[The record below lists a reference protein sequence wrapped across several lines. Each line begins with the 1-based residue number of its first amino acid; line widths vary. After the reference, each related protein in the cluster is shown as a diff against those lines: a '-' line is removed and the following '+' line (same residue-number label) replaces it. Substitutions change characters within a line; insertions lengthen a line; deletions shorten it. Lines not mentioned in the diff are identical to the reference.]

1 MTFCLRYRLATILLS
16 LGVLLSDGSSAQD
29 SIWREQ
35 AAREA
40 RRAAD
45 VRRAE
50 LIRRQYERR
59 RSAAHARMRLEDD
72 SSLFASTP
80 SSTDAQ
86 LSCPALPVSDTG
98 SVLDRFFSQRSDG
111 TLLIDIGDGTSGI
124 GLRTLGAAPPWWPD
138 RLAPILRGSGTGPEF
153 AAAHAGLLA
162 SPGWDAQS
170 AAGGVTVHSIPLF
183 PSVSDAHGRQ
193 GIVQVRNGSDRAG
206 EVRIVAVDDSGRE
219 YGPLSLF
226 LEANGMAHVTS
237 HDLENGNP
245 DKRLYGGTGPGV
257 GDWRLELS
265 SDVEIEAQ
273 SFVRTWDGALMPM
286 HDTVASEGT
295 RHNVPIFHPSSQ
307 WEQESRLRLINPG
320 DVPAAITIMGI
331 DSHGQ
336 SPGSG
341 VSVTIPAGASLT
353 YTAAELE
360 TGNGAG
366 MRGSLGEGTGEW
378 RLVIESEQSLQV
390 MNLMSSPTVNMGS
403 CCRVGPLTCMV
414 ADVQVGAYGETYRD
428 ASRRLQTFGWST
440 PDPVDT
446 SALCFERR
454 SATKNKI
461 HSPEFKD
468 EAVRQIADRGYSVA
482 EASISTATYALS
494 FSTLALKNSKSSVLL
509 NGNRRA
515 PAENSIPR

>member
-1 MTFCLRYRLATILLS
+1 MTFCRKHTIATALGLV
-16 LGVLLSDGSSAQD
+16 GVLLAGGTSAQD
-29 SIWREQ
+29 PGWRDY

-40 RRAAD
+40 QRSAEA
-45 VRRAE
+45 RRAE
-50 LIRRQYERR
+50 LIRQQYEHRR
-59 RSAAHARMRLEDD
+59 AAAHARMRLETDN
-72 SSLFASTP
+72 SLYASTP
-80 SSTDAQ
+80 STVDAQ

-98 SVLDRFFSQRSDG
+98 GVLDRFFSQRSDG
-111 TLLIDIGDGTSGI
+111 TLLIDIGDGASGI
-124 GLRTLGAAPPWWPD
+124 GPRAAGATPPWWPD
-138 RLAPILRGSGTGPEF
+138 RLAPILQGSGSGPDF
-153 AAAHAGLLA
+153 AAAHAGLQP
-162 SPGWDAQS
+162 SSGWDAQS
-170 AAGGVTVHSIPLF
+170 AAGGGTVHSIPLF
-183 PSVSDAHGRQ
+183 PSASDAHGRQ

-226 LEANGMAHVTS
+226 VEANGAARFNS
-237 HDLENGNP
+237 DDLENGNP
-245 DKRLYGGTGPGV
+245 DKTLYGSTGPGV
-257 GDWRLELS
+257 GDWRLELL
-265 SDVEIEAQ
+265 SDVEIEAL

-286 HDTVASEGT
+286 HDTVARDGT

-320 DVPAAITIMGI
+320 DVPAAITIVGI